1 MSTISAIVY
10 DVESNITKKI
20 KVVVGVDK
28 SNLIKSDKRIVA
40 CGKNF

>member
-1 MSTISAIVY
+1 MSTTSAIIH
-10 DVESNITKKI
+10 DVESINIKRI
-20 KVVVGVDK
+20 KVIVGVDK